1 MSDSENHIEKMHQQ
15 LQRMAEREQM
25 LINALDEALGR
36 ADRKLLDDVRSV
48 TANHEARR
56 AIIMSELQT
65 LAQRIGALPI
75 SETSID
81 TIAYEPPEPVD
92 IPSVN
97 ELPTEEPV
105 ARGGDWRRA
114 AKNITDGLD
123 FHLAGAGSG
132 QVNSHSS

>member
-15 LQRMAEREQM
+15 LQKMAEREQM

-65 LAQRIGALPI
+65 LAHRIGALPVA
-75 SETSID
+75 EVPID
-81 TIAYEPPEPVD
+81 TIAYEPPEPVEA
-92 IPSVN
+92 PSVN
-97 ELPTEEPV
+97 DLPSAEPV

-123 FHLAGAGSG
+123 FHLAGAG

>member
-1 MSDSENHIEKMHQQ
+1 MSDSENHIEKLHLQ
-15 LQRMAEREQM
+15 LQKMAEREQV

-65 LAQRIGALPI
+65 LAQRIGALPVSDI
-75 SETSID
+75 PLD

-92 IPSVN
+92 VPSVN
-97 ELPTEEPV
+97 ELACAEPV
-105 ARGGDWRRA
+105 ARGGDWRKA
-114 AKNITDGLD
+114 ARNITDGLD
-123 FHLAGAGSG
+123 FRLTGVGSSETT
-132 QVNSHSS
+132 NHSS

>member
-1 MSDSENHIEKMHQQ
+1 MADSENHIEKMHRQ
-15 LQRMAEREQM
+15 LQQMAEREQM

-65 LAQRIGALPI
+65 LAQRIGALPV
-75 SETSID
+75 SEVPVD
-81 TIAYEPPEPVD
+81 TIAYEPPEPVEV
-92 IPSVN
+92 PSVN
-97 ELPTEEPV
+97 DLTSAEPV

-123 FHLAGAGSG
+123 FHLAGSG
-132 QVNSHSS
+132 HVNSHSS